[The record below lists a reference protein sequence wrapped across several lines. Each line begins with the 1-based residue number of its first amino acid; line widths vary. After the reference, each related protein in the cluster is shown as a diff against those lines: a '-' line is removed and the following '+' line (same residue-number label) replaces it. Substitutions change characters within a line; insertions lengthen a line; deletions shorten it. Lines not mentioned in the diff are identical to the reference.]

1 MRWGDTPRCETYAM
15 TDLKKLSH
23 YIELAA
29 VKLVKGLV
37 WVLPLSVSR
46 PFGALL
52 GWKAYRIFRIRRRV
66 AVDNVKR
73 ALPFATSDAIAD
85 RIACASYMNLGRSM
99 MEFVSIER
107 LDAETIRGMVEF
119 ESFAPFDDALAAGR
133 GAVLFTG
140 HIGNWELGAAAIWA
154 YGYPIHAVV
163 GRQSNPMVDA
173 EINRA
178 RASKYTGIIDRGS
191 AFGLKGAFR
200 ALVKNE
206 FVAFVADQDARQ
218 HGAFVEFLGRPA
230 STHKGPAQFAV
241 RNNSPVVAGFMH
253 RIDDGKHGIEL
264 RPPMWPD
271 RSLDEDTAV
280 VELMQRYTDA
290 LADAVRA
297 HPTEYF
303 WAHRR
308 WKTTK

>member
-1 MRWGDTPRCETYAM
+1 M

-23 YIELAA
+23 YVELAA

-37 WVLPLSVSR
+37 RVLPLSVSR
-46 PFGALL
+46 PCGALL

-66 AVDNVKR
+66 AVDNVR
-73 ALPFATSDAIAD
+73 HALPIATSDAIAD
-85 RIACASYMNLGRSM
+85 RIACASYMNLGRSL
-99 MEFVSIER
+99 MEFVSVER
-107 LDAETIRGMVEF
+107 MDAEAVRGLVRF
-119 ESFAPFDDALAAGR
+119 DSLSPLDDALAAGR
-133 GAVLFTG
+133 GVVLFTG
-140 HIGNWELGAAAIWA
+140 HLGNWELGAAAIWA
-154 YGYPIHAVV
+154 SGYPIHAVI
-163 GRQSNPMVDA
+163 GRQSNRMVDA

-200 ALVKNE
+200 ALAKNE
-206 FVAFVADQDARQ
+206 IVAFVADQDARQ

-241 RNNSPVVAGFMH
+241 RNNSPVVAGFIS
-253 RIDDGKHGIEL
+253 RNDDGKHLIEL

-271 RSLDEDTAV
+271 RSLDEDTAII
-280 VELMQRYTDA
+280 ELMQRYTDA

-308 WKTTK
+308 WKTTTDTT